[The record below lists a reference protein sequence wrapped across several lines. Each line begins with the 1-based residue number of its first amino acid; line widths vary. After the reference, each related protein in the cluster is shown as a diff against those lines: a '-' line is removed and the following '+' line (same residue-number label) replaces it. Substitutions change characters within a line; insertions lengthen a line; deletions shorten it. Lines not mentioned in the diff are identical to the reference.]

1 MRPLISEAG
10 FECIHLRSFMTQTEQ
25 QKTPGSLTRIIVAT
39 VISNGFVA
47 YDFTVYGFSAAIIGQ
62 LFFPAHDA
70 AASLL
75 LSLATFGAGFVMR
88 PLGAMLIGRYADR
101 HGREAGMRLSI
112 ASMAA
117 GTWLIACLPTHAAI
131 GASATVLIV
140 FARLLQGL
148 AAGGEIGPASALLM
162 ESVPYERRCF
172 MVSWR
177 GASQGAAACAAALV
191 GACTSALLSHEQLV
205 QWGWRVPFVIGG
217 LIAPLGWFLRRV
229 PGDAWASKARPAHA
243 PLSIVLREH
252 ARPLACGI
260 LMMAAP
266 SSSIY
271 IAVLYMPSYLTHTLQ
286 RPPAIS
292 FMIASLSGLVILVVT
307 PLVALAADRLMS
319 RKTLQY
325 ASLIG
330 ALATAY
336 PAFHA
341 LTRGAPDTLALVIIL
356 LYVAI
361 ALNNAGAGSVLMLEA
376 FPKHRR
382 AASLSVI
389 YTFGVVIFG
398 GFSPLAVA
406 WLIGATGNVMTP
418 AWYLLAANCVTL
430 FALSRF
436 PERPSN
442 ARRACA

>member
-1 MRPLISEAG
+1 MTEIERPQA
-10 FECIHLRSFMTQTEQ
+10 
-25 QKTPGSLTRIIVAT
+25 PANLTRIIVAT

-47 YDFTVYGFSAAIIGQ
+47 YDFTVYGFSAAIIGR
-62 LFFPAHDA
+62 LFFPAHDPA
-70 AASLL
+70 SSLL

-88 PLGAMLIGRYADR
+88 PLGAVLIGRYADR
-101 HGREAGMRLSI
+101 CGREAGMRLSI
-112 ASMAA
+112 AVMAL

-140 FARLLQGL
+140 VARLLQGL

-162 ESVPYERRCF
+162 EAVPYERRCF
-172 MVSWR
+172 IVSWR
-177 GASQGAAACAAALV
+177 GASQGAAACVAALV
-191 GACTSALLSHEQLV
+191 GACTSALLSPEQLL
-205 QWGWRVPFVIGG
+205 QWGWRVPFFIGG
-217 LIAPLGWFLRRV
+217 LIAPLGWFLRRM
-229 PGDAWASKARPAHA
+229 PGDASTSKPRPART
-243 PLSIVLREH
+243 PLATVLREH

-286 RPPAIS
+286 RPPVIS
-292 FMIASLSGLVILVVT
+292 FLIASLSGLVILIVT

-325 ASLIG
+325 ASLFA

-336 PAFHA
+336 PAFYA
-341 LTRGAPDTLALVIIL
+341 LTRGAPDALALVIIL
-356 LYVAI
+356 LYVAV
-361 ALNNAGAGSVLMLEA
+361 ALNNAGAASVLMLEA

-382 AASLSVI
+382 AASLAVI

-398 GFSPLAVA
+398 GFSPLTVA
-406 WLIGATGNVMTP
+406 WLVGATGNVMTP
-418 AWYLLAANCVTL
+418 AWYLLAANCLTL
-430 FALSRF
+430 LALSRF
-436 PERPSN
+436 PEGRAS
-442 ARRACA
+442 ARRASA

>member
-1 MRPLISEAG
+1 
-10 FECIHLRSFMTQTEQ
+10 MTNTD
-25 QKTPGSLTRIIVAT
+25 TRNASPNLTRIIVAT
-39 VISNGFVA
+39 VICNGFVA
-47 YDFTVYGFSAAIIGQ
+47 YDFTVYGFSAAIIGR

-70 AASLL
+70 ASSLL

-88 PLGAMLIGRYADR
+88 PIGAVLIGRYADR
-101 HGREAGMRLSI
+101 RGREAGMRLSI
-112 ASMAA
+112 VLMAA

-162 ESVPYERRCF
+162 ESVAYERRCF
-172 MVSWR
+172 IVSWR
-177 GASQGAAACAAALV
+177 GASQGAAACVAALV
-191 GACTSALLSHEQLV
+191 GACTSALLSPDELA

-229 PGDAWASKARPAHA
+229 PGAPAASQARPART
-243 PLSIVLREH
+243 PLAIVLREH
-252 ARPLACGI
+252 ARPLVCGM

-266 SSSIY
+266 SASIY
-271 IAVLYMPSYLTHTLQ
+271 IAVLYMPSYLTHTLH
-286 RPPAIS
+286 RPATIS
-292 FMIASLSGLVILVVT
+292 LAIASLSGLVILVVT
-307 PLVALAADRLMS
+307 PLVALAADRLRS

-325 ASLIG
+325 ASLAA
-330 ALATAY
+330 ALATVY

-341 LTRGAPDTLALVIIL
+341 LTHGAPDELALAIIL
-356 LYVAI
+356 LYVAL

-382 AASLSVI
+382 AASLAVI

-406 WLIGATGNVMTP
+406 WLIGATGNAMTP

-436 PERPSN
+436 PERPAS
-442 ARRACA
+442 ARRASA

>member
-1 MRPLISEAG
+1 
-10 FECIHLRSFMTQTEQ
+10 MTR
-25 QKTPGSLTRIIVAT
+25 LIVAT
-39 VISNGFVA
+39 VIGNGFVA
-47 YDFTVYGFSAAIIGQ
+47 YDFTVYGFSAAIIGR
-62 LFFPAHDA
+62 LFFPTHDPT
-70 AASLL
+70 ASLL

-88 PLGAMLIGRYADR
+88 PLGAILIGRYADR
-101 HGREAGMRLSI
+101 HGRDAGMRLSI
-112 ASMAA
+112 GLMAA
-117 GTWLIACLPTHAAI
+117 GTWLIACLPAHAAI

-191 GACTSALLSHEQLV
+191 GACTSAFLSPAEIA
-205 QWGWRVPFVIGG
+205 QWGWRVPFVVGG

-229 PGDAWASKARPAHA
+229 PGA
-243 PLSIVLREH
+243 PLSVADRPARTPLPVVLHEH

-271 IAVLYMPSYLTHTLQ
+271 IAVLYMPSYLTHTLH
-286 RPPAIS
+286 RPATMS
-292 FMIASLSGLVILVVT
+292 LLIASLSGFVILLVT
-307 PLVALAADRLMS
+307 PLVALAADRLTS

-325 ASLIG
+325 ASLVA
-330 ALATAY
+330 ALMTAY

-341 LTRGAPDTLALVIIL
+341 LTRGAPDTLALAIIL

-406 WLIGATGNVMTP
+406 WLIDATGNAMTP
-418 AWYLLAANCVTL
+418 AWYLLAANCL
-430 FALSRF
+430 ALCALSRF
-436 PERPSN
+436 PERPLS
-442 ARRACA
+442 ARRVLA

>member
-1 MRPLISEAG
+1 
-10 FECIHLRSFMTQTEQ
+10 MTKTEHRN
-25 QKTPGSLTRIIVAT
+25 TSANLTRIIVAT

-47 YDFTVYGFSAAIIGQ
+47 YDFTVYGFSAAIIGR

-70 AASLL
+70 ASSLL

-88 PLGAMLIGRYADR
+88 PLGAVMIGRHADR

-112 ASMAA
+112 GLMAA

-140 FARLLQGL
+140 CARLLQGL

-162 ESVPYERRCF
+162 ESVPYERRCYI
-172 MVSWR
+172 VSWR
-177 GASQGAAACAAALV
+177 GASQGAAACVAALV
-191 GACTSALLSHEQLV
+191 GACTSALLSNEQLA

-229 PGDAWASKARPAHA
+229 PGEASASATRPARA
-243 PLSIVLREH
+243 PLAIVLREH
-252 ARPLACGI
+252 GRALACGI

-271 IAVLYMPSYLTHTLQ
+271 IAVLYMPSYLTHTLH
-286 RPPAIS
+286 RPATIS
-292 FMIASLSGLVILVVT
+292 LAIASLSGLVILIVT
-307 PLVALAADRLMS
+307 PLVALAADRLTS

-325 ASLIG
+325 ASLAA

-336 PAFHA
+336 PAFYA
-341 LTRGAPDTLALVIIL
+341 LTQGAPDALALVIIL
-356 LYVAI
+356 LYVAV

-376 FPKHRR
+376 FPTHRR
-382 AASLSVI
+382 AASLAVI

-406 WLIGATGNVMTP
+406 WLIGATGNAMTP

-436 PERPSN
+436 PERPSS

>member
-1 MRPLISEAG
+1 
-10 FECIHLRSFMTQTEQ
+10 MTNM
-25 QKTPGSLTRIIVAT
+25 TRIIVAT

-47 YDFTVYGFSAAIIGQ
+47 YDFTVYGFSAAIIGR

-70 AASLL
+70 ASSLL

-88 PLGAMLIGRYADR
+88 PIGAVLIGRYADR

-112 ASMAA
+112 ALMAL

-148 AAGGEIGPASALLM
+148 ATGGEIGPASALLM
-162 ESVPYERRCF
+162 EAVPYERRCF
-172 MVSWR
+172 IVSWR
-177 GASQGAAACAAALV
+177 GASQGAAACLAALV
-191 GACTSALLSHEQLV
+191 GTCTSALLSPEQLA

-217 LIAPLGWFLRRV
+217 LIAPLGWFLRRM
-229 PGDAWASKARPAHA
+229 PGDASAATLQPAA
-243 PLSIVLREH
+243 TRTPLATVLREH

-286 RPPAIS
+286 RGPAIS
-292 FMIASLSGLVILVVT
+292 FLIASLSGLVILIVT
-307 PLVALAADRLMS
+307 PLVALAADRLVS

-325 ASLIG
+325 ASLVA
-330 ALATAY
+330 ALGTAW

-341 LTRGAPDTLALVIIL
+341 LTHGAPDALALVIIL

-361 ALNNAGAGSVLMLEA
+361 ALNNAGAASVLMLEA

-382 AASLSVI
+382 AAALSVI

-418 AWYLLAANCVTL
+418 AWYLLAANCMTL
-430 FALSRF
+430 LALNRF
-436 PERPSN
+436 PERPSSV
-442 ARRACA
+442 RRASA

>member
-1 MRPLISEAG
+1 
-10 FECIHLRSFMTQTEQ
+10 MTQSQ
-25 QKTPGSLTRIIVAT
+25 PGIASPRLTRIILAT
-39 VISNGFVA
+39 VIGNGFVA
-47 YDFTVYGFSAAIIGQ
+47 YDFTVWGFSAAVIGR

-70 AASLL
+70 GASLL

-88 PLGAMLIGRYADR
+88 PLGAVLIGRYADR
-101 HGREAGMRLSI
+101 RGREAGMRLSI
-112 ASMAA
+112 GLMAA

-172 MVSWR
+172 IVSWR
-177 GASQGAAACAAALV
+177 GASQGAAACVAALV
-191 GACTSALLSHEQLV
+191 GACMSALLSPAEFAH
-205 QWGWRVPFVIGG
+205 WGWRVPFVVGG
-217 LIAPLGWFLRRV
+217 LIAPLGWFLRRA
-229 PGDAWASKARPAHA
+229 PGASTAAVTRPARA

-266 SSSIY
+266 SSSVY
-271 IAVLYMPSYLTHTLQ
+271 IAVLYMPSYLTHTLH
-286 RPPAIS
+286 RPATMS
-292 FMIASLSGLVILVVT
+292 LLIASLSGLVILVVT
-307 PLVALAADRLMS
+307 PLVALAADRLSS

-325 ASLIG
+325 ASFLA

-336 PAFHA
+336 PAFYA
-341 LTRGAPDTLALVIIL
+341 LTQGAPDVFALAIIL

-382 AASLSVI
+382 AAGLSMI

-406 WLIGATGNVMTP
+406 WLIGATGSAMTP
-418 AWYLLAANCVTL
+418 AWYLLAANVL
-430 FALSRF
+430 ALLALSRF
-436 PERPSN
+436 PERPPS

>member
-1 MRPLISEAG
+1 MAG
-10 FECIHLRSFMTQTEQ
+10 FECINLRSFMTKTEHRN
-25 QKTPGSLTRIIVAT
+25 TSANLTRIIVAT

-47 YDFTVYGFSAAIIGQ
+47 YDFTVYGFSAAIIGR

-70 AASLL
+70 ASSLL

-88 PLGAMLIGRYADR
+88 PLGAVMIGRHADR

-112 ASMAA
+112 GLMAA

-140 FARLLQGL
+140 CARLLQGL

-162 ESVPYERRCF
+162 ESVPYERRCYI
-172 MVSWR
+172 VSWR
-177 GASQGAAACAAALV
+177 GASQGAAACVAALV
-191 GACTSALLSHEQLV
+191 GACTSALLSNEQLA

-229 PGDAWASKARPAHA
+229 PGEASASATRPARA
-243 PLSIVLREH
+243 PLAIVLREH
-252 ARPLACGI
+252 GRALACGI

-271 IAVLYMPSYLTHTLQ
+271 IAVLYMPSYLTHTLH
-286 RPPAIS
+286 RPATIS
-292 FMIASLSGLVILVVT
+292 LAIASLSGLVILIVT
-307 PLVALAADRLMS
+307 PLVALAADRLTS

-325 ASLIG
+325 ASLAA

-336 PAFHA
+336 PAFYA
-341 LTRGAPDTLALVIIL
+341 LTQGAPDALALVIIL
-356 LYVAI
+356 LYVAV

-376 FPKHRR
+376 FPTHRR
-382 AASLSVI
+382 AASLAVI

-406 WLIGATGNVMTP
+406 WLIGATGNAMTP

-436 PERPSN
+436 PERPSS

>member
-1 MRPLISEAG
+1 MD
-10 FECIHLRSFMTQTEQ
+10 HTER
-25 QKTPGSLTRIIVAT
+25 KSPADLKRLIVAT

-47 YDFTVYGFSAAIIGQ
+47 YDFTVYGFSAAMIGR

-70 AASLL
+70 ASSLL
-75 LSLATFGAGFVMR
+75 FSLATFGAGFVMR

-101 HGREAGMRLSI
+101 RGRDAGMRLSI
-112 ASMAA
+112 ALMAA
-117 GTWLIACLPTHAAI
+117 GTWLIACLPTPATI
-131 GASATVLIV
+131 GASATVMIV
-140 FARLLQGL
+140 LARLMQGL

-177 GASQGAAACAAALV
+177 GASQGAAACVAALV
-191 GACTSALLSHEQLV
+191 GACTSALLPHDQLV

-217 LIAPLGWFLRRV
+217 LIAPLGWWLRRI
-229 PGDAWASKARPAHA
+229 PGDASPSKPRPART
-243 PLSIVLREH
+243 PLRMVLREH
-252 ARPLACGI
+252 ARPLACGM

-271 IAVLYMPSYLTHTLQ
+271 IAVLYMPNYLTHTLH

-292 FMIASLSGLVILVVT
+292 FLIASLSGLVILVVT

-325 ASLIG
+325 ASLVG
-330 ALATAY
+330 ALVTAF

-341 LTRGAPDTLALVIIL
+341 LTRGAPDTLALVIVL

-382 AASLSVI
+382 AASLSVV
-389 YTFGVVIFG
+389 YTFGVVVFG

-406 WLIGATGNVMTP
+406 WLIDATGNAMTP
-418 AWYLLAANCVTL
+418 AWYLVAANGL
-430 FALSRF
+430 ALLALSRF
-436 PERPSN
+436 PERPLN

>member
-1 MRPLISEAG
+1 
-10 FECIHLRSFMTQTEQ
+10 
-25 QKTPGSLTRIIVAT
+25 
-39 VISNGFVA
+39 
-47 YDFTVYGFSAAIIGQ
+47 
-62 LFFPAHDA
+62 
-70 AASLL
+70 
-75 LSLATFGAGFVMR
+75 
-88 PLGAMLIGRYADR
+88 
-101 HGREAGMRLSI
+101 
-112 ASMAA
+112 MAA
-117 GTWLIACLPTHAAI
+117 GTWMIACLPTHAQI
-131 GASATVLIV
+131 GASATVSMV

-172 MVSWR
+172 IVSWR
-177 GASQGAAACAAALV
+177 GASQGAAACVAALV
-191 GACTSALLSHEQLV
+191 GACTSALLSPAELA

-217 LIAPLGWFLRRV
+217 LIAPLGWFLRRM
-229 PGDAWASKARPAHA
+229 PGEAATSKARPARA
-243 PLSIVLREH
+243 PLAVVLREH
-252 ARPLACGI
+252 ARPLVCGM

-266 SSSIY
+266 SASIY
-271 IAVLYMPSYLTHTLQ
+271 IAVLYMPSYLTQTLH
-286 RPPAIS
+286 RPATIS
-292 FMIASLSGLVILVVT
+292 LTIASLSGLVILIVT
-307 PLVALAADRLMS
+307 PLVALAADRLKS

-325 ASLIG
+325 ASLVA

-341 LTRGAPDTLALVIIL
+341 LTHGAPDEFALVIIL
-356 LYVAI
+356 LYVAL

-376 FPKHRR
+376 FPMHRR

-406 WLIGATGNVMTP
+406 WLIGATGNAMTP

-436 PERPSN
+436 PERP
-442 ARRACA
+442 ALVRRANA

>member
-1 MRPLISEAG
+1 
-10 FECIHLRSFMTQTEQ
+10 MTNTD
-25 QKTPGSLTRIIVAT
+25 TRNASPNLTRIIVAT

-47 YDFTVYGFSAAIIGQ
+47 YDFTVYGFSAAIIGR

-70 AASLL
+70 ASSLL

-88 PLGAMLIGRYADR
+88 PIGAVLIGRHADR
-101 HGREAGMRLSI
+101 RGREAGMRLSI
-112 ASMAA
+112 GLMAA
-117 GTWLIACLPTHAAI
+117 GTWMIACLPTHAAI
-131 GASATVLIV
+131 GAGATVLIV

-162 ESVPYERRCF
+162 ESVAYERRCF
-172 MVSWR
+172 IVSWR
-177 GASQGAAACAAALV
+177 GASQGAAACVAALV
-191 GACTSALLSHEQLV
+191 GACTSALLSPAELA

-217 LIAPLGWFLRRV
+217 LIAPLGWFLRRA
-229 PGDAWASKARPAHA
+229 PGAPASPSRPTRT
-243 PLSIVLREH
+243 PLAIVLREH
-252 ARPLACGI
+252 ARPLVCGM

-266 SSSIY
+266 SASIY
-271 IAVLYMPSYLTHTLQ
+271 IAVLYMPSYLTHTLH
-286 RPPAIS
+286 RPATIS
-292 FMIASLSGLVILVVT
+292 LAIASLSGLVILVVT
-307 PLVALAADRLMS
+307 PLVALAADRLGS

-325 ASLIG
+325 ASLAA
-330 ALATAY
+330 ALATVY

-341 LTRGAPDTLALVIIL
+341 LTQGAPDELALAIIL
-356 LYVAI
+356 LYVAL

-382 AASLSVI
+382 AASLAVI

-406 WLIGATGNVMTP
+406 WLIGATGNAMTP

-436 PERPSN
+436 PERPAS
-442 ARRACA
+442 ARRASA